1 MIKALLSIFQESANS
16 FDGQEKD
23 ENVILLLRRHPFTI
37 LLPLSLFGLA
47 GFVPVVVGLI
57 FWLPILAHGWLNLFL
72 SISSVWFLAFWLA
85 IFYSLTIYTLDT
97 VIITDRRIIDSDQRG
112 LFNRKISE
120 LHSHRIQDVS
130 THTNGLI
137 ETILKFGDITV
148 QTAASE
154 KQFIFHQ
161 IPKPDRVKD
170 VIMQVARSR
179 DSGVKAVIQG
189 DI

>member
-1 MIKALLSIFQESANS
+1 MIKTLFSIFRESANS

-23 ENVILLLRRHPFTI
+23 EEVILLLRRHLFTI
-37 LLPLSLFGLA
+37 LLPLALFGLA
-47 GFVPVVVGLI
+47 GFVPVVVGII
-57 FWLPILAHGWLNLFL
+57 FWSYLLAHGWLELFL
-72 SISSVWFLAFWLA
+72 FISSVWFLGFWLA

-120 LHSHRIQDVS
+120 LHGHRIQDVS

-154 KQFIFHQ
+154 KQFVFHQ
-161 IPKPDRVKD
+161 MPRPERVKD
-170 VIMQVARSR
+170 VIMQIARSR
-179 DSGVKAVIQG
+179 DSGVKTSATTS
-189 DI
+189 